1 MTELVVAPVK
11 KPWFSKTLIVNF
23 VMSALAVAGLTE
35 KVGMSADQLVMALTG
50 INIILRLVTKDKL
63 GLDA

>member
-1 MTELVVAPVK
+1 MNEVVVAK

-23 VMSALAVAGLTE
+23 IMSALAIGGLTE

-50 INIILRLVTKDKL
+50 VNIILRLVTKDKI
-63 GLDA
+63 GLNE

>member
-1 MTELVVAPVK
+1 MK

-23 VMSALAVAGLTE
+23 VMAALAVSGLSS
-35 KVGMSADQLVMALTG
+35 KVEISADQLGMALAG
-50 INIILRLVTKDKL
+50 INIILRLVTKDKI